1 MEKQK
6 VDAERVWKQLEDV
19 VVPRLN
25 LSVVDRVVYSY
36 LLRHSRLE
44 GRRQLRFS
52 LAELSR
58 EARVSK
64 HATRGAVRQLLKHG
78 ALQLIRR
85 SSAGHAVEVRLPDEI
100 RGAMEPRVG
109 RGSGVAE
116 DARLEGTDF
125 LANQEVREAIHAR
138 ELGFCFYCLRRLE
151 EEVKT
156 LDHVVPQVEGGGNS
170 YRNLVSCCAE
180 CNSYKGEKPAGDF
193 LRWLYR
199 EGRLTGVELTD
210 QLRALDALAAG
221 KLRPRR
227 GPAIAAGVRRT
238 STEPDRF

>member
-1 MEKQK
+1 MKNEKA
-6 VDAERVWKQLEDV
+6 DAERVWKQLEDM

-25 LSVVDRVVYSY
+25 LTVTDRVVYSH

-44 GRRQLRFS
+44 GRPQARFS
-52 LAELSR
+52 LAGLSR
-58 EARVSK
+58 EVRVSRNG
-64 HATRGAVRQLLKHG
+64 TRLAVRRLLKHG
-78 ALQLIRR
+78 ALQLIHR

-100 RGAMEPRVG
+100 RAAMEPRVG
-109 RGSGVAE
+109 RESGVTE
-116 DARLEGTDF
+116 DADLEKRDF
-125 LANQEVREAIHAR
+125 LESREAREAIHAR

-151 EEVKT
+151 EAAKT
-156 LDHVVPQVEGGGNS
+156 LDHVVPQVEGGDNS

-199 EGRLTGVELTD
+199 ERRLTAVELTD

-221 KLRPRR
+221 KLRPGAR
-227 GPAIAAGVRRT
+227 G
-238 STEPDRF
+238 